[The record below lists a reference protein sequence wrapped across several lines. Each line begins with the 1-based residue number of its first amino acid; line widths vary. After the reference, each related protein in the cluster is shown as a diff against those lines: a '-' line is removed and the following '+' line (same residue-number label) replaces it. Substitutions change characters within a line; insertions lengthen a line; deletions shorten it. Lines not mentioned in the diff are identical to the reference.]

1 MQVPSAAVTTESH
14 ALSRYKSFQ
23 SVLFFEYLIN
33 QLLPQRVFQQHRTFV
48 QVGLAGP
55 NTSIL
60 ALQNPIAI
68 AFSLAIG
75 FRNNAL
81 PYDF

>member
-1 MQVPSAAVTTESH
+1 
-14 ALSRYKSFQ
+14 
-23 SVLFFEYLIN
+23 
-33 QLLPQRVFQQHRTFV
+33 V

-75 FRNNAL
+75 FRNKAL
-81 PYDF
+81 SYDF